1 MTLPDDD
8 VINFLENHFILGH
21 KNIHKDEHVGM
32 SRGYSK
38 TQHAVGTTN
47 GAGGRNVQFLV
58 IAPDGVV
65 LHALPGFWHPE
76 DLARELRF
84 AKVAARL
91 WEDDTR
97 TRAQKDRMLVRLH
110 LAEIRRQSPETY
122 ARSGWQDFDERTE
135 RARAQREARDT
146 VLTNA
151 LGEIIGMKP
160 LNVLAHERVLQQPFV
175 PFTEFD
181 IGRFVDYGTLYYD
194 LNQGRDHARVLPR
207 AGS

>member
-1 MTLPDDD
+1 M
-8 VINFLENHFILGH
+8 LEHDFVLGWS
-21 KNIHKDEHVGM
+21 NIWKQPYVGM
-32 SRGYSK
+32 SGGYSRHA
-38 TQHAVGTTN
+38 HAVGTTN
-47 GAGGRNVQFLV
+47 GAGAHNLQLFVL
-58 IAPDGVV
+58 APDGTV